1 MKRLITPVTFA
12 LMVVVIL
19 WAVLNPVAVTRL
31 VAASAADVAVV
42 AADLIDQ
49 ILGTDSGIIPG
60 TEGVGV
66 LPGTTSEGLPEV
78 IPKWGHRA
86 GAGPDSDLVA
96 YLEQRQSYMNVA
108 NATGQSSLG
117 DPLKALL
124 INQMAVEVAL
134 IDTPTE
140 VSQLSTLTLGWL
152 ANMSSQ
158 YLCSQVAHETG
169 CAELVASDTSALRTR
184 MGAQLLAA
192 YTATGWEP
200 SDDYL
205 ASLWPPEYEPL
216 RSLLEAAAP
225 TTTGA

>member
-42 AADLIDQ
+42 AA
-49 ILGTDSGIIPG
+49 
-60 TEGVGV
+60 VM
-66 LPGTTSEGLPEV
+66 
-78 IPKWGHRA
+78 GHRA